1 MSVQLEVRYAF
12 VKQRRSSNI
21 ESAFAGSLQACATF
35 SHIFS
40 VPFIEHSMTKAVLVV
55 HTKARAYSSLWAQ
68 DQHKNVS
75 FHSPSHL
82 FIPAFLTKVF
92 SLIKKEYLTTGTFSP
107 VKHSIPRFSPYFKK
121 EKNKSSLPLF
131 IPKKYRGKRDRE
143 EKCKAVIFPTTVS
156 VLPLSALLG
165 CEKTEEKDHGER
177 KRPLSEWSNPYDGES
192 EQKESAGT
200 KGQPLHSHVQTLNLF
215 ELLI

>member
-1 MSVQLEVRYAF
+1 
-12 VKQRRSSNI
+12 
-21 ESAFAGSLQACATF
+21 
-35 SHIFS
+35 
-40 VPFIEHSMTKAVLVV
+40 MTKAVLVV

-107 VKHSIPRFSPYFKK
+107 VKHSIPHFSPFLRKK
-121 EKNKSSLPLF
+121 KSSLPPF
-131 IPKKYRGKRDRE
+131 MPKKWRGKRDRE

-156 VLPLSALLG
+156 ALPLSALLG
-165 CEKTEEKDHGER
+165 CEKLKKGFTGRKKDPSVNDRTDMMERAREKD
-177 KRPLSEWSNPYDGES
+177 ST
-192 EQKESAGT
+192 GT
-200 KGQPLHSHVQTLNLF
+200 RGQPPYSHV
-215 ELLI
+215 

>member
-1 MSVQLEVRYAF
+1 MFNYKTSRLVSVQLEMRYAF
-12 VKQRRSSNI
+12 SSKAQ
-21 ESAFAGSLQACATF
+21 SGFAGSLQACAPF

-40 VPFIEHSMTKAVLVV
+40 VPFIEHPMTKAVLVV

-107 VKHSIPRFSPYFKK
+107 VKHSIPPILSLFQERKK
-121 EKNKSSLPLF
+121 ISSLPPF
-131 IPKKYRGKRDRE
+131 TPKEWRGKRDRE

-165 CEKTEEKDHGER
+165 CEKLKKRITER
-177 KRPLSEWSNPYDGES
+177 KRPLSEW
-192 EQKESAGT
+192 
-200 KGQPLHSHVQTLNLF
+200 
-215 ELLI
+215 